1 MSYSIIKDYT
11 NKQGKMHQAHF
22 SPSGKYLGPVSKKG
36 IEPILLLGYKTK
48 KVVELPKIE
57 DKPAKM
63 FKLPQIQDKPAIIED
78 CDESDVEVD
87 CEVAPESEDEDEEQ
101 YVEQDKFTKGRY
113 RGLDGKLYEIRD
125 LTAKFAYVK
134 KVMKDG
140 SVREISQRSDVGS
153 PTGRRMIKG
162 GSIYNE
168 GVKILTTSC
177 KIA

>member
-11 NKQGKMHQAHF
+11 NKQGKTHQAHF

-36 IEPILLLGYKTK
+36 NEPILLLGYKTK

-87 CEVAPESEDEDEEQ
+87 CEVSTESEDEDEEQ
-101 YVEQDKFTKGRY
+101 YEEQAKFTKGRY
-113 RGLDGKLYEIRD
+113 RGLDGKLYEIQN

-134 KVMKDG
+134 NVMKDG
-140 SVREISQRSDVGS
+140 SVREVSQRSDVGY
-153 PTGRRMIKG
+153 PTGRRMIQG
-162 GSIYNE
+162 DSIYNG

-177 KIA
+177 KIK

>member
-1 MSYSIIKDYT
+1 MSYSIIKNYT
-11 NKQGKMHQAHF
+11 NKQGKTHQAHF

-36 IEPILLLGYKTK
+36 NEPLLIGYKTK

-63 FKLPQIQDKPAIIED
+63 FNFPQIQDKPAIIED

-87 CEVAPESEDEDEEQ
+87 CEVSTESEDEDEEQ
-101 YVEQDKFTKGRY
+101 YEKQDKFTKGRY
-113 RGLDGKLYEIRD
+113 RGLDGQLYEIRD

-140 SVREISQRSDVGS
+140 SVREVSQRSDVGS
-153 PTGRRMIKG
+153 PTGRRMIQG
-162 GSIYNE
+162 DSIYNG